1 MTASTRPQPPSAKT
15 APSARRPRTRTCVG
29 CQEEETSG
37 ALVRVVLGPGGEVAV
52 DLAGK
57 QFGRGAWLHP
67 RLACVMQ
74 AAPRGLARSFKQPV
88 ALKAHELV
96 LLLRHAAEA
105 RAAALVS
112 SAARARLVAL
122 GSTAVKE
129 ALNSQAAELVVVST
143 DARAAASTP
152 WIEQTVSE
160 GRAVA
165 FGTKELLGAATGRGE
180 VAVLA
185 ILDGGIAAALAAAI
199 EIAQMPLQAA
209 GRGTSRVTEVG

>member
-1 MTASTRPQPPSAKT
+1 MI
-15 APSARRPRTRTCVG
+15 
-29 CQEEETSG
+29 
-37 ALVRVVLGPGGEVAV
+37 RVVLGPAGELAV

-67 RLACVMQ
+67 RLACVTG

-88 ALKAHELV
+88 AITAHELV
-96 LLLRHAAEA
+96 RLLRPAADA
-105 RAAALVS
+105 RALALVS
-112 SAARARLVAL
+112 SATRARLAAL
-122 GSTAVKE
+122 GSTAVKD
-129 ALNSQAAELVVVST
+129 ALNSGAAELVVVAT

-152 WIEQTVSE
+152 WIEQTVAE
-160 GRAVA
+160 GQAVA

-185 ILDGGIAAALAAAI
+185 ILDGGIATALAAAI
-199 EIAQMPLQAA
+199 EIAQMPLPAA